1 VKIKNLFTGV
11 VSNERADIARALIR
25 QGLCEALEA
34 DTNAPEGE
42 GVSKL
47 PPKFNAA
54 NFVKLDPAWEVTVL
68 GDHDQKVLAIRM
80 TLGRA
85 VYNYTGQPEHANAK
99 AVWDGGG
106 RYVNGFGREIP
117 ESILKLYTE
126 QWNDNPNHRDPYGEV
141 KPGPHAG
148 NETMKSM
155 LDAANYHLRT
165 GQVAH
170 NPVSKVVGAAV
181 GLAQSLG
188 ILPRLD

>member
-1 VKIKNLFTGV
+1 VKIRNLFTGI
-11 VSNERADIARALIR
+11 VSSERADIARALIR

-80 TLGRA
+80 TLGSA
-85 VYNYTGQPEHANAK
+85 VYSYTGKPEHANAK
-99 AVWDGGG
+99 VVWDGGG
-106 RYVNGFGREIP
+106 RYVSGFGREIP
-117 ESILKLYTE
+117 GDILKLYTE
-126 QWNDNPNHRDPYGEV
+126 QWNRNRNLRDPNAEV
-141 KPGPHAG
+141 TPGGHAG
-148 NETMKSM
+148 NEQMKA
-155 LDAANYHLRT
+155 LKDAANEQLRA
-165 GQVAH
+165 GQVGY

-181 GLAQSLG
+181 SLAQSLG
-188 ILPRLD
+188 IAPRLD

>member
-1 VKIKNLFTGV
+1 MKIKNLFTGV
-11 VSNERADIARALIR
+11 VSSERADIARALIR
-25 QGLCEALEA
+25 QGLCEALEP
-34 DTNAPEGE
+34 DAPEGE

-54 NFVKLDPAWEVTVL
+54 TFVKLDPQWEVAVL

-80 TLGRA
+80 TLGSA
-85 VYNYTGQPEHANAK
+85 VYSYSGQPKHANAK
-99 AVWDGGG
+99 IEWDGGG
-106 RYVNGFGREIP
+106 RFVNGFGRAIP

-126 QWNDNPNHRDPYGEV
+126 QWNSNPNLRDPYGEV
-141 KPGPHAG
+141 TPGKHAG

-155 LDAANYHLRT
+155 LDAANRT
-165 GQVAH
+165 SVPSY
-170 NPVSKVVGAAV
+170 NPVSKAVGAAV